1 MTCHNFSNILL
12 LYHMAGLDST
22 ASVELLSHLNN
33 LADSNR
39 TVVLTIHQPRLEIF
53 HMFHKLILLSDGKI
67 AYHGVPQKA
76 YGFFVE
82 AAVNSFLHK
91 NLSIPEIGEH
101 NPAGKDGVQ

>member
-1 MTCHNFSNILL
+1 
-12 LYHMAGLDST
+12 
-22 ASVELLSHLNN
+22 
-33 LADSNR
+33 
-39 TVVLTIHQPRLEIF
+39 
-53 HMFHKLILLSDGKI
+53 MFHKLILLSDGKI

-101 NPAGKDGVQ
+101 NPAGEYNENNYYNYCCCFFEFTTPSLILRHHHGYVG